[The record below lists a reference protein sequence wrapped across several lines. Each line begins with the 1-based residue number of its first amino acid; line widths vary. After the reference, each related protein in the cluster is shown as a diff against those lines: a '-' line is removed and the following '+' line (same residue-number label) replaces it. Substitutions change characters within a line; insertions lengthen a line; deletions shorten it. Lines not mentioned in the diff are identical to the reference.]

1 VTAAAANQQRVLVA
15 EALKTLHIERLVLG
29 VHDASF
35 PGQHGEDIG
44 RGSPY
49 SFGGRAFF
57 RFAAELGFTGV
68 QLGPQGKTSPI
79 NASPYDGTLF
89 AKSPLSVA
97 LGPLASDA
105 SKWRGLL
112 SEDALATAVRSR
124 TANADHRVA
133 DATVR
138 PAQDAAL
145 RAAHAA
151 FSRRGRRWA
160 ALGREFAAF
169 TRQHADWLAS
179 DSLFEALAARHGTL
193 DWQKWPD
200 EGLDESGDHADAMD
214 FASFCQFLVHTQ
226 HAELREE
233 LAGLGLKLYG
243 DLQVGVSHRDLWRHQ
258 HLFLANYRM
267 GAPPSRT
274 NPDGQPWGYPVL
286 DPDGLVANPAGDGPG
301 LRFVRARAEK
311 MLGEF
316 DGLRI
321 DHPHGLVCP
330 WVYRTDDPDPLHAVQ
345 HGARLFA
352 SPDLPDHPELARYSL
367 VTRSDL
373 APEPRHPRYEDD
385 WVRSLTDEQIKR
397 HAVIFDVLVDTVRA
411 QGGQVGDIA
420 CEVLSTCPSPLAAVV
435 SRHGLGRF
443 RVVQKADP
451 GNVRDPYRTAVASPA
466 DWVML
471 GTHDTPPIWRVLDEW
486 RNTKQQA
493 EWAGY
498 LADRL
503 EPVAARRSDLAARLA
518 SDPIQ
523 FGRAFLADL
532 FIGPAQNVSI
542 FFTDL
547 LGMKEIYNRPGEV
560 HPENWTLRV
569 PPDYAQLYRA
579 RCAAGEAFDLPGALA
594 LALRARFSPLGPDH
608 AALVAALEQPP
619 PSAIDDSPFDT
630 SQLRDAEM
638 APAERTLAEILDRL
652 PTQPGVYLMKDRR
665 GKIIYVGKAANLRNR
680 VRQYFQ
686 PASGDTRDFVPL
698 LEGIVGD
705 IETVV
710 TSNEK
715 EALLLENN
723 LIKRH
728 QPRFNVKLTDDKN
741 YLVLRL
747 DPRAAWPRLEV
758 VRKMADDGARY
769 YGPYHSATACRE
781 ALRVVNRHF
790 QLRICT
796 DHTLSSRTRPC
807 LQYQIKRCLAPC
819 VLPVPPDDYA
829 EQVRFVGLFLEGKS
843 DELLDDLRLRMK
855 DAAGRTAF
863 ERAATLRD
871 QVRALES
878 VLESQRVVLDT
889 FADQDVLGFHREG
902 QAVEIVVLF
911 IRQGKMVGNRAF
923 SFGKQEFPDDEI
935 LSSFIGLFYDLQA
948 TPPAEVLL
956 PFAIADADVKA
967 EWLAEKR
974 DKEHNKKV
982 EILTPQRGPRRA
994 LVELARKNAAAS
1006 FVTRRDHGK
1015 DTETTLARLQRRLGL
1030 AKVPRMIECFD
1041 ISHVQGTDPVASMV
1055 VFEDGE
1061 PAKARYR
1068 TYRIKRATGGD
1079 DFASMYEVLSR
1090 RFRRARESTTEDDPW
1105 RLPDLLVVDG
1115 GKGQLGV
1122 ALAAARDVGIDVRP
1136 GAGLPIIAL
1145 AKERESAAGDS
1156 VHDPVTSPEPADPQ
1170 PRSATNRPDRVF
1182 LAHGKDPIPI
1192 GPTSA
1197 EMFVLAHLRDEA
1209 HRFAVGF
1216 HRSLRKRRTLR
1227 SALSSIPGVGPV
1239 RQRALLRHFGS
1250 LKKVGEATLEELL
1263 AAPDMTEAAASAVR
1277 EHFAAREE
1285 KR

>member
-1 VTAAAANQQRVLVA
+1 MKKWFGSRVRNP
-15 EALKTLHIERLVLG
+15 H
-29 VHDASF
+29 
-35 PGQHGEDIG
+35 
-44 RGSPY
+44 
-49 SFGGRAFF
+49 
-57 RFAAELGFTGV
+57 
-68 QLGPQGKTSPI
+68 
-79 NASPYDGTLF
+79 
-89 AKSPLSVA
+89 
-97 LGPLASDA
+97 
-105 SKWRGLL
+105 L
-112 SEDALATAVRSR
+112 SEL
-124 TANADHRVA
+124 
-133 DATVR
+133 
-138 PAQDAAL
+138 
-145 RAAHAA
+145 
-151 FSRRGRRWA
+151 
-160 ALGREFAAF
+160 
-169 TRQHADWLAS
+169 
-179 DSLFEALAARHGTL
+179 
-193 DWQKWPD
+193 
-200 EGLDESGDHADAMD
+200 
-214 FASFCQFLVHTQ
+214 C
-226 HAELREE
+226 
-233 LAGLGLKLYG
+233 
-243 DLQVGVSHRDLWRHQ
+243 
-258 HLFLANYRM
+258 
-267 GAPPSRT
+267 
-274 NPDGQPWGYPVL
+274 VL
-286 DPDGLVANPAGDGPG
+286 CVLCGEK
-301 LRFVRARAEK
+301 FVDCCVLSE
-311 MLGEF
+311 
-316 DGLRI
+316 I
-321 DHPHGLVCP
+321 
-330 WVYRTDDPDPLHAVQ
+330 DDPP
-345 HGARLFA
+345 
-352 SPDLPDHPELARYSL
+352 
-367 VTRSDL
+367 
-373 APEPRHPRYEDD
+373 
-385 WVRSLTDEQIKR
+385 
-397 HAVIFDVLVDTVRA
+397 FDVPT
-411 QGGQVGDIA
+411 
-420 CEVLSTCPSPLAAVV
+420 
-435 SRHGLGRF
+435 
-443 RVVQKADP
+443 
-451 GNVRDPYRTAVASPA
+451 
-466 DWVML
+466 
-471 GTHDTPPIWRVLDEW
+471 
-486 RNTKQQA
+486 
-493 EWAGY
+493 
-498 LADRL
+498 
-503 EPVAARRSDLAARLA
+503 
-518 SDPIQ
+518 
-523 FGRAFLADL
+523 
-532 FIGPAQNVSI
+532 
-542 FFTDL
+542 
-547 LGMKEIYNRPGEV
+547 
-560 HPENWTLRV
+560 
-569 PPDYAQLYRA
+569 
-579 RCAAGEAFDLPGALA
+579 
-594 LALRARFSPLGPDH
+594 
-608 AALVAALEQPP
+608 
-619 PSAIDDSPFDT
+619 
-630 SQLRDAEM
+630 LRDAEM
-638 APAERTLAEILDRL
+638 APAERTLAEILERL

-747 DPRAAWPRLEV
+747 DPRTAWPRLEV

-796 DHTLSSRTRPC
+796 DHTLANRKRPC

-829 EQVRFVGLFLEGKS
+829 EQVRFVGLFLEGKN

-855 DAAGRTAF
+855 DAASRTAF

-911 IRQGKMVGNRAF
+911 IRQGKLVGNRAF

-935 LSSFIGLFYDLQA
+935 LSSFLGLFYDLQA

-974 DKEHNKKV
+974 DKECNKKV
-982 EILTPQRGPRRA
+982 EILVPQRGPRRA

-1006 FVTRRDHGK
+1006 FVTRRDHSK
-1015 DTETTLARLQRRLGL
+1015 DSETTLARLQRRLGL
-1030 AKVPRMIECFD
+1030 AKIPRVIECYD

-1068 TYRIKRATGGD
+1068 TYRIKRAQGGD

-1090 RFRRARESTTEDDPW
+1090 RFRRAREATVDDDPW

-1122 ALAAARDVGIDVRP
+1122 ALAAARDVGIDIRP

-1145 AKERESAAGDS
+1145 AKERESEASESVARESVAGDLAA
-1156 VHDPVTSPEPADPQ
+1156 EPAASAEPAANAEPAARH
-1170 PRSATNRPDRVF
+1170 PRPTTNRPDRVF

-1197 EMFVLAHLRDEA
+1197 EMFVLARLRDEA

-1227 SALSSIPGVGPV
+1227 SALSSIPGVGPI

-1263 AAPDMTEAAASAVR
+1263 AVSGMTESAASAVR
-1277 EHFAAREE
+1277 EHFAARV
-1285 KR
+1285 K